1 MPVQLSACRQDTHG
15 QPTLQAPCGDGE
27 CGTLPE
33 CPDGVAEIQDYC
45 VHRLPKIGN
54 EELGSAMSLT
64 IEHALRQQEHTRM
77 LTGNPEVGLFGVKLT
92 YNGYLGQLHRRW
104 VGGIGPNSL
113 VRDADFHVSIC
124 QWKTWGLPGALARA
138 PKTVI
143 AGLAACSL
151 CLSAMVPA
159 LRRTGHPFPVSGP
172 RGPSPKIECVFAA
185 SPETIRREP
194 REWISFAQSAT
205 CRTWQPAR

>member
-1 MPVQLSACRQDTHG
+1 MLSRLVPRRDCRRYDRSGLRRCFVTG
-15 QPTLQAPCGDGE
+15 QTCSSPAAFWE
-27 CGTLPE
+27 
-33 CPDGVAEIQDYC
+33 VARTDSGRVADKQ
-45 VHRLPKIGN
+45 
-54 EELGSAMSLT
+54 
-64 IEHALRQQEHTRM
+64 
-77 LTGNPEVGLFGVKLT
+77 EVGLFGVKLT

>member
-15 QPTLQAPCGDGE
+15 QPTLQAHCGDGE

-33 CPDGVAEIQDYC
+33 CPDGVAEIQDDC

-92 YNGYLGQLHRRW
+92 YNGLLGQ
-104 VGGIGPNSL
+104 V
-113 VRDADFHVSIC
+113 
-124 QWKTWGLPGALARA
+124 
-138 PKTVI
+138 
-143 AGLAACSL
+143 
-151 CLSAMVPA
+151 
-159 LRRTGHPFPVSGP
+159 
-172 RGPSPKIECVFAA
+172 AA
-185 SPETIRREP
+185 SNLGEGFVTG
-194 REWISFAQSAT
+194 S
-205 CRTWQPAR
+205 